1 MTLWLPRKGVHDIF
15 LASRHPVPLSFLQQ
29 TNTSRAKEKT
39 KIIIQI
45 FQLSVILSLASAA
58 LAGVSHCKIRYYN
71 DAGVCPVGGQD
82 LPCSVDSKCV
92 HHGHKCYRINN
103 VATVANCN

>member
-1 MTLWLPRKGVHDIF
+1 M
-15 LASRHPVPLSFLQQ
+15 
-29 TNTSRAKEKT
+29 
-39 KIIIQI
+39 QI

-58 LAGVSHCKIRYYN
+58 LAGCKIRFYN

-92 HHGHKCYRINN
+92 HHGHKCSRINN